1 MESHWVQ
8 KIIKEKQY
16 IDKFVARNKKYSPR
30 HYRFQQDGHKF
41 KFLDFLFPFWDKI
54 LFHKRM
60 GVTIGSEVVSQNQSP
75 FK

>member
-1 MESHWVQ
+1 MEFPLGTKNHQRKAV
-8 KIIKEKQY
+8 
-16 IDKFVARNKKYSPR
+16 DKFVARKKKYSPR

-41 KFLDFLFPFWDKI
+41 LDFLFPFLDKI

-60 GVTIGSEVVSQNQSP
+60 GVTKGSEVASQNQSP

>member
-1 MESHWVQ
+1 MESSWVQ

-16 IDKFVARNKKYSPR
+16 DKFVARKKKYSPR

-41 KFLDFLFPFWDKI
+41 LDFLFPFLDKI

-60 GVTIGSEVVSQNQSP
+60 GVTKGSEVVSQNQSP